1 MKTGARGVSRDVEGW
16 AYDREHRGEVMSV
29 DPRAEVIALLRSIDE
44 TLKALLALSQTKMAR
59 EGGPERQK

>member
-1 MKTGARGVSRDVEGW
+1 
-16 AYDREHRGEVMSV
+16 MSV